1 MSSDCCGCTSAGHQ
15 MASSSAFRLGIVK
28 EQDLS
33 LGRLRVVFIEFDQM
47 VSYWL
52 PLVVPKTQNDKAYW
66 IPDIGEQV
74 VCLMDAHD
82 EAGVVLGAIYS
93 QPDST
98 PVQSADK
105 FHVSFKDGAT
115 MEYDRSARVMAFN
128 FSDQASI
135 KYDGGAHVMSL
146 NFSDQAS
153 MKYDGG
159 AHALTLSF
167 EDQASIKYDAGAHA
181 LNVTMS
187 DGSIINYNGAAHMF
201 SVVGVAGS
209 SVLDESRRPASHS
222 SPVAHS

>member
-15 MASSSAFRLGIVK
+15 MAFTSAFRLGIVK

-105 FHVSFKDGAT
+105 FHLSFKDGTT
-115 MEYDRSARVMAFN
+115 MEYDRATHIMAFDFN
-128 FSDQASI
+128 DQTSV
-135 KYDGGAHVMSL
+135 KYDGSGHVLTL
-146 NFSDQAS
+146 NFQ
-153 MKYDGG
+153 
-159 AHALTLSF
+159 
-167 EDQASIKYDAGAHA
+167 DQASIKYDATVHA
-181 LNVTMS
+181 LNLSMS
-187 DGSIINYNGAAHMF
+187 DGTAIKYDATAHVF
-201 SVVGVAGS
+201 SVIGSPGS
-209 SVLDESRRPASHS
+209 SVVMNAPVGISLQSGS
-222 SPVAHS
+222 SYVNITPSGVSINPPLQ